1 MCAALTQAKCCTS
14 CPPPHYTPAMTPNP
28 DAPSPETPAPLNL
41 DSLLQ
46 LSNLNGVPGYED
58 AVREYVLAQLAGLV
72 DDVKTD
78 AMGNVI
84 AFRAGYGP
92 ETEMQPRERIML
104 SAHMDEIGF
113 LVRYIDEQGFVRIQA
128 LGGFDPRN
136 LFARNVTVQTRG
148 GTLPGILTPGGRPI
162 HISTAED
169 RKKVPEVREFF
180 VDLGLSAEEVKRQV
194 RVGDMVTLDQTARQ
208 VGRLVVGK
216 ALDDRASVFMQLE
229 VLRQLAA
236 SPAGRPKHDVYAV
249 FSTQEEIGLRG
260 AITAAYSVQPSVGVA
275 LDVTLA
281 VDTPGVGADEAVTRA
296 GAGIG
301 IKVFDSSM
309 VSTRW
314 LVDAFVELAEVEGVA
329 YQLEVLSLGGTD
341 GAAIQRSREGVPT
354 ITLSLPTRYIH
365 SVVEAVHVGD
375 IEAGVA
381 LLLAYLS

>member
-1 MCAALTQAKCCTS
+1 
-14 CPPPHYTPAMTPNP
+14 MTPTP
-28 DAPSPETPAPLNL
+28 ETPSPETPTPLNL
-41 DSLLQ
+41 DSLLH

-58 AVREYVLAQLAGLV
+58 AVREYVLGQLGGLV

-92 ETEMQPRERIML
+92 QTEAQAETQPQPRERIML

-113 LVRYIDEQGFVRIQA
+113 LVRYIDEQGFVRLQA

-194 RVGDMVTLDQTARQ
+194 RVGDMVTLDQTARR
-208 VGRLVVGK
+208 VGQLVVGK

-236 SPAGRPKHDVYAV
+236 SPEGRPKHDVYAV

-260 AITAAYSVQPSVGVA
+260 AITAAYSVQPTVGVA

-281 VDTPGVGADEAVTRA
+281 VDTPGVGADEAVTKA

-314 LVDAFVELAEVEGVA
+314 LVDAFVELAEAQGVA

-365 SVVEAVHVGD
+365 SVVEAVHVAD
-375 IEAGVA
+375 LEAGVA
-381 LLLAYLS
+381 LLLAYLR